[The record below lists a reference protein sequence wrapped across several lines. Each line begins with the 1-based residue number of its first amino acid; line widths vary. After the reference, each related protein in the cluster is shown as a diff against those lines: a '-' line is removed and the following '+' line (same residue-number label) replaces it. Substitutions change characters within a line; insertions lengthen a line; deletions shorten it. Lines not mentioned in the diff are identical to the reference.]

1 MDSEEE
7 VDERVEEI
15 RELARENNKML
26 RKLYSAQRRSLI
38 FTLFYWAVI
47 VVLAVIAY
55 IYIEPYLDRL
65 EDLYTT
71 AHEASKEAQ
80 EVLERSLR

>member
-1 MDSEEE
+1 MSREDD
-7 VDERVEEI
+7 DERIEEI
-15 RELARENNKML
+15 HELARENNEML
-26 RKLYSAQRRSLI
+26 RKLYSAQRRSLM
-38 FTLFYWAVI
+38 FTFFYWAVI

-71 AHEASKEAQ
+71 AQEASKEAR
-80 EVLERSLR
+80 EAFERLPR